1 MSTLVAIA
9 YPEQGRAREVM
20 DILKQLQA
28 QHLIELDDA
37 VAVVKDDEG
46 KIKLDQAVNLTGA
59 GAAGGALWGM
69 LIGLLFLSPLFGAA
83 VGAATGALV
92 SKASDYGVD
101 DNFAQQLGSQLRPGS
116 SALLVL
122 VRQATPDKVL
132 AEIGKYGGTVMQTSL
147 PNDAERRLQAALSVG
162 GAVTSRH

>member
-9 YPEQGRAREVM
+9 YPEPGRAREVM

-28 QHLIELDDA
+28 QHLVELDDA

-46 KIKLDQAVNLTGA
+46 KIKLDQAVSLTGA

-69 LIGLLFLSPLFGAA
+69 LIGLLFLSPLLGAA
-83 VGAATGALV
+83 IGAASGAIGA
-92 SKASDYGVD
+92 KMSDYGVD
-101 DNFAQQLGSQLRPGS
+101 DNFARELGSRLQPGS
-116 SALLVL
+116 SALLTL

-132 AEIGKYGGTVMQTSL
+132 AEIGKYGGTVLQTSL
-147 PNDAERRLQAALSVG
+147 PNDAEQRLQAALSTG
-162 GAVTSRH
+162 GAVASRR